1 MFTSDEVLPFLGA
14 ETNSLF
20 TELCGSMLSAN
31 ICCSL
36 FIFSPGVGGGGRGS
50 GGALPYL
57 AYAGMCHEQGMVFKV
72 VSIRFHY

>member
-36 FIFSPGVGGGGRGS
+36 FIFSPGVGGGGS

>member
-36 FIFSPGVGGGGRGS
+36 FIFSPGVGGGG
-50 GGALPYL
+50 GGAGERGGTPLFGLCGYVP
-57 AYAGMCHEQGMVFKV
+57 
-72 VSIRFHY
+72 

>member
-1 MFTSDEVLPFLGA
+1 MFTCDEVLPFLGA

-20 TELCGSMLSAN
+20 TELCGSILSAN

-36 FIFSPGVGGGGRGS
+36 FIFSPGGGGERGHS
-50 GGALPYL
+50 LIWPMRVCA
-57 AYAGMCHEQGMVFKV
+57 AEQGMVFEV

>member
-36 FIFSPGVGGGGRGS
+36 FIFSPGVGGGG
-50 GGALPYL
+50 GGAGGHSLIWPMRVC
-57 AYAGMCHEQGMVFKV
+57 AMNRVWF
-72 VSIRFHY
+72 SRS

>member
-1 MFTSDEVLPFLGA
+1 MFTCDEVLPFLGA

-36 FIFSPGVGGGGRGS
+36 FIFSPGGGGGG
-50 GGALPYL
+50 GAAGALPYL
-57 AYAGMCHEQGMVFKV
+57 AYAGMC
-72 VSIRFHY
+72 R

>member
-1 MFTSDEVLPFLGA
+1 MFTCDEVLPFLGA

-20 TELCGSMLSAN
+20 TELCSSMLSAN

-36 FIFSPGVGGGGRGS
+36 FIFSPGGW
-50 GGALPYL
+50 GGAGHSLIWPMR
-57 AYAGMCHEQGMVFKV
+57 ACAAEQGMVFEV